1 MIHDQDLIELVL
13 LLRFGPS
20 NFRDINRPLLSI
32 TAISKAL
39 KISSSTISNLL
50 KKGIAYMKTKD
61 LVITKGKSKFK
72 ERHIEYLLHPDTLMT
87 WAHLSLK

>member
-1 MIHDQDLIELVL
+1 MLNDQDLIELVI

-20 NFRDINRPLLSI
+20 NFRDINKPLLSI

-39 KISSSTISNLL
+39 KISSSTVSKLV
-50 KKGIAYMKTKD
+50 KKGISYLKNKE
-61 LVITKGKSKFK
+61 LVINKRQSKFK
-72 ERHIEYLLHPDTLMT
+72 ERHIDYLLHPDTLRA

>member
-1 MIHDQDLIELVL
+1 MIHDQDLIELVI

-20 NFRDINRPLLSI
+20 NFRDINWPHLSI

-50 KKGIAYMKTKD
+50 KKGIAYMKTNN
-61 LVITKGKSKFK
+61 T
-72 ERHIEYLLHPDTLMT
+72 
-87 WAHLSLK
+87 

>member
-1 MIHDQDLIELVL
+1 MIQNQDLIELVI

-32 TAISKAL
+32 SAISKAL
-39 KISSSTISNLL
+39 KIPSSTISNLL
-50 KKGIAYMKTKD
+50 KKGITYMKSKK
-61 LVITKGKSKFK
+61 LVTAQGKSKFK
-72 ERHIEYLLHPDTLMT
+72 ERHFEYLLHPDTLMT